1 MGSLFGAPPL
11 PLALPREHL
20 AHLAL
25 LLLASAEN
33 TPVARPEKD
42 DALVKVRYGIIGA
55 GAVSDFHREP
65 IFVVALLLVALL
77 LPACEVGRELL

>member
-1 MGSLFGAPPL
+1 MGSLFGAP
-11 PLALPREHL
+11 LAGSRFRASTWLTWRC
-20 AHLAL
+20 

-77 LPACEVGRELL
+77 LPACELGRELL

>member
-1 MGSLFGAPPL
+1 MGSLSERPDR
-11 PLALPREHL
+11 LARLVLPREHL

-25 LLLASAEN
+25 LLVSAEN

-77 LPACEVGRELL
+77 LPACEL